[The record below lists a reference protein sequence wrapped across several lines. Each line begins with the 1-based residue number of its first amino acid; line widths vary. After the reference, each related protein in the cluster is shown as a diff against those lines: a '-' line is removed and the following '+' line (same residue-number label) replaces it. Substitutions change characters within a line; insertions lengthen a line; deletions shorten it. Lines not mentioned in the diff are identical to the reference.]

1 MKSRFVHDAVI
12 QAPGIAVSGGD
23 GTGRIQHLHAFRG
36 FAIANIVLLHVFSLV
51 LDFNMTHAG
60 LSPAEK
66 WIYIFNE
73 VMFHDSTIYFAL
85 ISGLLFSVVLRRRG
99 WNRFFR
105 SKLTNVIAP
114 FAVMSLL
121 FTLVDRFYYGA
132 SAAGDPRMGLLGK
145 YLLNLW
151 HGTAQLSYWYIPVIV
166 VLFAATPLLNSLVTG
181 RHAGMG
187 IIVMASLPLFLSRTG
202 REVSLGTVGYFA
214 GVYSVGIF
222 LGEGYAGNLAFLRRW
237 RGTLGAIAAASTVAL
252 VLLYTRDIDMIGRVS
267 IRESLFYVQKLAF
280 CGLILCYM
288 QRWEKHLPGALDQL
302 AVYSFAIYFMHQFV
316 TRFIIHFSK
325 TMFPPPLGGWMVVAL
340 SIVLC
345 GLVLASSCVISRAVQ
360 GLCGRHSKWLIGA

>member
-1 MKSRFVHDAVI
+1 MAAISRAVT
-12 QAPGIAVSGGD
+12 QAPGIAASGVD

-36 FAIANIVLLHVFSLV
+36 FAIANIVLLHVFDLV

-60 LSPAEK
+60 MSPAEE

-99 WNRFFR
+99 WTRFFR

-121 FTLVDRFYYGA
+121 FTLVDRSYYGA
-132 SAAGDPRMGLLGK
+132 SADGAPGMDFLGK
-145 YLLNLW
+145 YLSNLW
-151 HGTAQLSYWYIPVIV
+151 HGTAQLSYSDIPVSG
-166 VLFAATPLLNSLVTG
+166 VLFAATPLLDTRVTG

-187 IIVMASLPLFLSRTG
+187 ILVMASLPLFLSRTG
-202 REVSLGTVGYFA
+202 REVSLGTVVYFA

-222 LGEGYAGNLAFLRRW
+222 LGEGYAGNLAFLRRRQW
-237 RGTLGAIAAASTVAL
+237 ALGAVAAASTAAL
-252 VLLYTRDIDMIGRVS
+252 VLLFTRDIDMIGPVS

-280 CGLILCYM
+280 CGLILFYM
-288 QRWEKHLPGALDQL
+288 QRWEKQLPGALDRL
-302 AVYSFAIYFMHQFV
+302 AVYSFAIYFMHQFAA
-316 TRFIIHFSK
+316 RIIIHFSK
-325 TMFPPPLGGWMVVAL
+325 TAFVPPLGGWMIVVL
-340 SIVLC
+340 SIALC
-345 GLVLASSCVISRAVQ
+345 GLVLISTCLVSRTVQ